1 MIVIQMGKRG
11 MPMTVATMGWLVAG
25 ICVVAF
31 VALWFT
37 VSYRELS
44 AKRKSLDDIKEQV
57 QIHRRLCMQE
67 RGGENDAA
75 AQKLLENKLMVY
87 REVEKDY
94 NALLRKLMNR
104 IPSHFMGFHS
114 AGKERRI

>member
-1 MIVIQMGKRG
+1 
-11 MPMTVATMGWLVAG
+11 MTAATLGWLFAG

-37 VSYRELS
+37 ESYRELS
-44 AKRKSLDDIKEQV
+44 AKRKSLDAISEQV
-57 QIHRRLCMQE
+57 QIHRRLYMQE

-75 AQKLLENKLMVY
+75 AQKVLENKLMVY

-94 NALLRKLMNR
+94 NALLRRRMNR
-104 IPSHFMGFHS
+104 IPSYFMGFHL
-114 AGKERRI
+114 AGKDRGA

>member
-1 MIVIQMGKRG
+1 
-11 MPMTVATMGWLVAG
+11 MTTAALGWLIVG

-44 AKRKSLDDIKEQV
+44 AKRKSLDAITEQV

-67 RGGENDAA
+67 RGGENDTA
-75 AQKLLENKLMVY
+75 AQKVLENKLMVY

-94 NALLRKLMNR
+94 NALIRRMANR
-104 IPSHFMGFHS
+104 IPSYVMGFRTS
-114 AGKERRI
+114 GKEREV